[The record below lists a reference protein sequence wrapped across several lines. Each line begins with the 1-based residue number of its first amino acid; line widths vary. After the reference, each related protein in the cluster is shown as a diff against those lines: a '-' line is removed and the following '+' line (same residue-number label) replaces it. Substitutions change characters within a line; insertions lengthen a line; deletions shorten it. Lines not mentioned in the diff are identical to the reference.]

1 MTKLIGACCRQ
12 GQRKLGVEKGPHV
25 IEQCLYDG
33 VNLMKNINNN
43 GNNTRNSNTY
53 KYIPKTYIKDID
65 NSFSYNAEPM
75 DYINHFDANGKGYK
89 ELHDLHNHYLTLNHN
104 VITIGGDHSVSLS
117 TVASSAKTYQDDL
130 VVVWVDAHPDLH
142 TRQSSTSQ
150 NMHGMPV
157 GSLLGIDN
165 IFNFSTIKPHQLI
178 YIGLRDIDEYE
189 KKQIRDLHIEYYN
202 MSYIHRNGIKQILH
216 NISNMQAPIHLSFD
230 VDSIDPAYFKSTGT
244 PVRNGLTLSDA
255 WDVFTILNKNIVSTD
270 IVEFN
275 PHLTDEHT
283 NISEGILLSNFIKYL
298 S

>member
-1 MTKLIGACCRQ
+1 M
-12 GQRKLGVEKGPHV
+12 
-25 IEQCLYDG
+25 
-33 VNLMKNINNN
+33 
-43 GNNTRNSNTY
+43 
-53 KYIPKTYIKDID
+53 
-65 NSFSYNAEPM
+65 
-75 DYINHFDANGKGYK
+75 
-89 ELHDLHNHYLTLNHN
+89 
-104 VITIGGDHSVSLS
+104 
-117 TVASSAKTYQDDL
+117 
-130 VVVWVDAHPDLH
+130 
-142 TRQSSTSQ
+142 
-150 NMHGMPV
+150 
-157 GSLLGIDN
+157 
-165 IFNFSTIKPHQLI
+165 HQLI